1 MIVKRSV
8 KGARMVSIVKD
19 PSYPF
24 NVGYAVGEV
33 EKGTV
38 VEINDDRV
46 VYDWR
51 GKTYYPVITPN
62 GVRGF
67 INTEAI
73 EEVPKNGRRR
83 DNSND

>member
-1 MIVKRSV
+1 MVAKRRV

-33 EKGTV
+33 EKGTI

-67 INTEAI
+67 INTDAI
-73 EEVPKNGRRR
+73 EEAQKNGSKR
-83 DNSND
+83 SN